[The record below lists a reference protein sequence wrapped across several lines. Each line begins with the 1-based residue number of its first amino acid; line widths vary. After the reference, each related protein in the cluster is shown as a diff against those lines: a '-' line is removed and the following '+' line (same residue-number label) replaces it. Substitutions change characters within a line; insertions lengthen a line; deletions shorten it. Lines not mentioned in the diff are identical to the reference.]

1 MKYVFTKSQKRMQ
14 ENLLI
19 QLWRC
24 TVLSLKFM
32 KLTKIDYSRPN
43 TLQKKLEPK
52 PTPHPI
58 GQTRESRG

>member
-1 MKYVFTKSQKRMQ
+1 MQ